1 MRERFPDGVTQI
13 QRDKMTEANRNR
25 MRKAQRDGKSAFMLG
40 FSLFLS
46 LIYSATVVLNLQSD
60 RKPPE
65 ETPLWIQGHCT
76 AALLQQL

>member
-1 MRERFPDGVTQI
+1 MTQI

-65 ETPLWIQGHCT
+65 ETGSRSLYCCVVA
-76 AALLQQL
+76 AALMLIRRNQK